1 MPQIDIEQA
10 TFERLQRHARPLV
23 DTSDTV
29 INAAL
34 DALERQGSA
43 PIQASTSSANS
54 ERLIDARQLPR
65 LTHTKV
71 LDAAIAGTPITR
83 PNWNLLL
90 DEILRL
96 AMKRAGTFEKL
107 QKLCPVNMVK
117 GRKEDEGYGYLRD
130 IDVSVQ
136 GQDSNAACRGVVTA
150 AQALGIELEIGFMWR
165 HKEGAAF
172 PGERARIQIA
182 GSSNSAG
189 SKAA

>member
-1 MPQIDIEQA
+1 MPQINVEKA

-34 DALERQGSA
+34 DALEKQGSSTL
-43 PIQASTSSANS
+43 PASASSADS
-54 ERLIDARQLPR
+54 ERRIDPRQLPR

-71 LDAAIAGTPITR
+71 LDAAIAGNAITR

-90 DEILRL
+90 DEMLRL

-107 QKLCPVNMVK
+107 QKLYPVNMVK
-117 GRKEDEGYGYLRD
+117 GRKEDEGYGYLSD

-136 GQDSNAACRGVVTA
+136 GQDSNGACRAVITA
-150 AQALGIELEIGFMWR
+150 AQALGLALEIGFMWR
-165 HKEGAAF
+165 HKEGAAH
-172 PGERARIQIA
+172 PGERARIQIT
-182 GSSNSAG
+182 GSSDSAN